1 MALSFFY
8 GMYKSAPM
16 LAELTEKPK
25 LSDEERVAR
34 NTAKQRAWEAE
45 HYEQRRAYQLAYAV
59 AQRQALLEAG
69 CVPNP
74 VGRPKKDPERL
85 TRKVGAHRVRGKE
98 AYRDYQR
105 TYHRLYRA
113 RRRAEG
119 WLSTPCGFIPPEHA
133 EVLQRHRQEL
143 LRSPSLPTTNCS
155 CSINHTTYSNQNGE
169 HTS

>member
-1 MALSFFY
+1 MGQMTLFFFY
-8 GMYKSAPM
+8 GIYKSAPM
-16 LAELTEKPK
+16 LSECTEKPK

-34 NTAKQRAWEAE
+34 NTAKRRAWEAE
-45 HYEQRRAYQLAYAV
+45 HYEQRRAYQFAYAV

-74 VGRPKKDPERL
+74 VGRPKRDPERL

-133 EVLQRHRQEL
+133 EVLQRHRQDL
-143 LRSPSLPTTNCS
+143 LRPPSFL
-155 CSINHTTYSNQNGE
+155 E
-169 HTS
+169 KLFL

>member
-1 MALSFFY
+1 
-8 GMYKSAPM
+8 M
-16 LAELTEKPK
+16 LAELTLKKPK
-25 LSDEERVAR
+25 LSDEERTAR

-59 AQRQALLEAG
+59 TQRQALLEAG

-74 VGRPKKDPERL
+74 VGRPKKDPERV
-85 TRKVGAHRVRGKE
+85 TRKGTYRVRGKE

-105 TYHRLYRA
+105 AYHRLYRA

-143 LRSPSLPTTNCS
+143 LRPPSLPEKTVLV
-155 CSINHTTYSNQNGE
+155 I
-169 HTS
+169 